1 MWSKENKLHKERTCN
16 KNHIARLNHDITL
29 EDEQSD
35 EVSQVMQTIE
45 SQASKELDEVLQEG
59 SLGPAA

>member
-1 MWSKENKLHKERTCN
+1 
-16 KNHIARLNHDITL
+16 LNHEITL

-35 EVSQVMQTIE
+35 EISQIIHTIE

-59 SLGPAA
+59 SLGPAAQSIWNEDKRNAFIVRY

>member
-1 MWSKENKLHKERTCN
+1 
-16 KNHIARLNHDITL
+16 LNHEITL

-35 EVSQVMQTIE
+35 KVSQIMHTIE
-45 SQASKELDEVLQEG
+45 SQTSKELDKVLQEG